1 MFWSKRKKQ
10 VNVTPYDAG
19 KQIPVIRA
27 SICTG
32 EQVAGFQNKENRKFE
47 EASWFAVRQ
56 ICENFVPAI
65 GSGRKILKRCGKTV
79 HNGSAELGVGKTYG
93 NQTCRAK
100 RL

>member
-47 EASWFAVRQ
+47 EAMLVRSEADLREFCTRYRVRPEDIKQ
-56 ICENFVPAI
+56 VW
-65 GSGRKILKRCGKTV
+65 
-79 HNGSAELGVGKTYG
+79 
-93 NQTCRAK
+93 
-100 RL
+100 